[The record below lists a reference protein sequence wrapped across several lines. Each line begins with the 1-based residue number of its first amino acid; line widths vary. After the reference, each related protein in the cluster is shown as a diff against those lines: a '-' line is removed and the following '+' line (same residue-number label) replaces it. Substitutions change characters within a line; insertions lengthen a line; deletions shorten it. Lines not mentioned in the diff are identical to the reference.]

1 MNGGIQMR
9 KIRIHPIAYSITIAI
24 SIFSAVLF
32 SSCTLD
38 PVNPNAVTEEK
49 ALTTRDG
56 IFNTAVGLQRF
67 FAVDLM
73 SSIIRTPGTTSRELA
88 ITRTFLNLTDLE
100 AGGQSLSN
108 ENSDILVL
116 FQNLS
121 RIIEISNRLIEST
134 PSVTAI
140 SDSTRDGIIA
150 IAHLHKAMALS
161 YFIQYFEQAPIN
173 TDRGERAVYAPRAQV
188 LAEALRS
195 LDEAERRFA
204 RGNTAQLR
212 ANVLSSGLNMINTIR
227 AFRARCHLM
236 AGNYQAAI
244 DAANSVDLSVQSRF
258 VYDAVNPQ
266 NIMWTNILTL
276 GAGAN
281 TAATSYACRD
291 SLGLPAQFYEPA
303 DSVRR
308 SFFLGSTL
316 RAPAVGVAAPQFHH
330 RNHLGFGA
338 LNNAPI
344 PIYRPIEMI
353 LIRAEANVRLGRFAD
368 AVTDINRVRQKTG
381 LTNLAFNIGANP
393 NPYTGPQTERALLDE
408 IYKQRAIELYLTGLR
423 MEDARRLG
431 ISGPQPG
438 QLIPSTTR
446 TRNYYPYPRRE
457 RDNNPNTPPDP
468 TI

>member
-1 MNGGIQMR
+1 MTYTYS
-9 KIRIHPIAYSITIAI
+9 KSKKTSALLIALL
-24 SIFSAVLF
+24 SATLCAGMLT
-32 SSCTLD
+32 SCTLD
-38 PVNPNAVTEEK
+38 PVNPNAVTEDK

-56 IFNTAVGLQRF
+56 IFNLTVGLQRF
-67 FAVDLM
+67 FAVDVM
-73 SSIIRTPGTTSRELA
+73 SAIIRTPGTTSRELA
-88 ITRTFLNLTDLE
+88 VTRTFINLTDLE
-100 AGGQSLSN
+100 AGGQSLPN
-108 ENSDILVL
+108 ENTDILVL

-121 RIIEISNRLIEST
+121 RALEISNQLIQAA

-140 SDSTRDGIIA
+140 PDSTRNGILA

-161 YFIQYFEQAPIN
+161 YFIQYFEQVPID
-173 TDRGERAVYAPRAQV
+173 TDRRERAVFAPRAQV
-188 LAEALRS
+188 LQAALRS
-195 LDEAERRFA
+195 LDEAEQLFA

-212 ANVLSSGLNMINTIR
+212 ASVLSSGINMVNTIR

-236 AGNYQAAI
+236 AGNFQAAI

-266 NIMWTNILTL
+266 NIMWLNILTL

-291 SLGLPAQFYEPA
+291 SLGLPAQFYEVA
-303 DSVRR
+303 DSTRR
-308 SFFLGSTL
+308 NFFLGATL
-316 RAPAVGVAAPQFHH
+316 RAPAVGAAVPQFFH

-338 LNNAPI
+338 VNNAAI

-353 LIRAEANVRLGRFAD
+353 LIRAEANVRLGRLAD
-368 AVTDINRVRQKTG
+368 AVADINRVRQKTG
-381 LTNLAFNIGANP
+381 LGNIAFNIGANP
-393 NPYTGPQTERALLDE
+393 TPYTGAQTERALLDE
-408 IYKQRAIELYLTGLR
+408 IYKQRCIELYLSGLR

-431 ISGPQPG
+431 IPGPQPG
-438 QLIPSTTR
+438 QPISGTTR

>member
-1 MNGGIQMR
+1 MTQFNP
-9 KIRIHPIAYSITIAI
+9 KNTALFALLSLTLLA
-24 SIFSAVLF
+24 SVF

-38 PVNPNAVTEEK
+38 PVNPNAVTEDK

-67 FAVDLM
+67 FAVDVM
-73 SSIIRTPGTTSRELA
+73 SAIIRTPGTTSRELA
-88 ITRTFLNLTDLE
+88 ITRTFINLTDLE
-100 AGGQSLSN
+100 AGGQGLSN
-108 ENSDILVL
+108 ENTDILVL

-121 RIIEISNRLIEST
+121 RAIEISNQLIAST

-140 SDSTRDGIIA
+140 PDSTRDGILA

-161 YFIQYFEQAPIN
+161 YFIQYFERVPIN
-173 TDRGERAVYAPRAQV
+173 TDRRERAVFASRAEV
-188 LAEALRS
+188 LTEALRS
-195 LDEAERRFA
+195 LDEAERLFA
-204 RGNTAQLR
+204 RGNTALLR
-212 ANVLSSGLNMINTIR
+212 ANVLSSGLNMPNTIR

-244 DAANSVDLSVQSRF
+244 DAANSVDLSVRSQF

-266 NIMWTNILTL
+266 NVMWLNILTL

-291 SLGLPAQFYEPA
+291 SLGLPPQFFELA
-303 DSVRR
+303 DSTRR
-308 SFFLGSTL
+308 NFFLGSTL
-316 RAPAVGVAAPQFHH
+316 RTPAVGAAAPQFHH

-338 LNNAPI
+338 LNNSPI

-353 LIRAEANVRLGRFAD
+353 LIRAEANVRLGRLAD
-368 AVTDINRVRQKTG
+368 AVADINRVRQKTG
-381 LTNLAFNIGANP
+381 LSNLAFNIGANP
-393 NPYTGPQTERALLDE
+393 TPYTGPQTERALLDE
-408 IYKQRAIELYLTGLR
+408 IYKQRCIELYLSGLR

-431 ISGPQPG
+431 IPGPQPG
-438 QLIPSTTR
+438 QPIPSTTR

>member
-1 MNGGIQMR
+1 MTHFTSKR
-9 KIRIHPIAYSITIAI
+9 ALSLSATLLSI
-24 SIFSAVLF
+24 VLSTCLF
-32 SSCTLD
+32 FSCTLD
-38 PVNPNAVTEEK
+38 PVNPNAVTEDK

-73 SSIIRTPGTTSRELA
+73 SAIIRTPGTTSRELA
-88 ITRTFLNLTDLE
+88 ITRTFINLTDLE
-100 AGGQSLSN
+100 AGGQGLSN
-108 ENSDILVL
+108 ENTDILVL
-116 FQNLS
+116 FQNLC
-121 RIIEISNRLIEST
+121 RAIEISNQLIAAT

-140 SDSTRDGIIA
+140 PDSTRNGILA

-173 TDRGERAVYAPRAQV
+173 TDRRERAVYAPRAQV

-195 LDEAERRFA
+195 LDQAEQLFA

-212 ANVLSSGLNMINTIR
+212 ANVLSSGLDMVNTIR
-227 AFRARCHLM
+227 AFSARCHLM

-244 DAANSVDLSVQSRF
+244 DAANSVNLTARSQF
-258 VYDAVNPQ
+258 VYDAVSPQ
-266 NIMWTNILTL
+266 NIMWLNILTV

-291 SLGLPAQFYEPA
+291 SLGLPPQFFEVA
-303 DSVRR
+303 DSTRR
-308 SFFLGSTL
+308 NFFLGSVL
-316 RAPAVGVAAPQFHH
+316 RTPAVGAAAPQFHH

-338 LNNAPI
+338 LNNSPI

-353 LIRAEANVRLGRFAD
+353 LIRAEANVRLGRLAD
-368 AVTDINRVRQKTG
+368 AVADINRVRQKTG
-381 LTNLAFNIGANP
+381 LNIAFNIGANP

-408 IYKQRAIELYLTGLR
+408 IYKQRCIELYLSGLR

-431 ISGPQPG
+431 IPGPQPG
-438 QLIPSTTR
+438 QPIPSTTR
-446 TRNYYPYPRRE
+446 TRNFYPYPRRE

-468 TI
+468 VI

>member
-9 KIRIHPIAYSITIAI
+9 KIHFQRTVYSLTLAS
-24 SIFSAVLF
+24 SIFTAAVF
-32 SSCTLD
+32 TSCTLD
-38 PVNPNAVTEEK
+38 PANPNAVTEDK

-56 IFNTAVGLQRF
+56 IFNLAVGLQRF

-73 SSIIRTPGTTSRELA
+73 SAIIRTPGTTSRELA
-88 ITRTFLNLTDLE
+88 ITRTFINLTDLE
-100 AGGQSLSN
+100 AGGQALPN
-108 ENSDILVL
+108 ENTDILVL

-121 RIIEISNRLIEST
+121 RAIEISNRLIEAT

-140 SDSTRDGIIA
+140 PDSTRNGIIA

-173 TDRGERAVYAPRAQV
+173 TDRAERATYAPRAQV

-195 LDEAERRFA
+195 LDEAEQRFA

-212 ANVLSSGLNMINTIR
+212 ASVLSSGLNMINTIR

-236 AGNYQAAI
+236 AGNFQAAI

-258 VYDAVNPQ
+258 VYDAVTPQ

-276 GAGAN
+276 GTGAN

-308 SFFLGSTL
+308 SFFLGATL

-338 LNNAPI
+338 LNNSPI

-353 LIRAEANVRLGRFAD
+353 LIRAEANVRLGRFAE
-368 AVTDINRVRQKTG
+368 AVADINRVRQKTG

-431 ISGPQPG
+431 IPGPQPG
-438 QLIPSTTR
+438 QPIPSTTR